1 MKYFD
6 YAATAL
12 PNIKVIKDILEIYPK
27 EYLFGNPSS
36 SHNNG
41 VSAKLLLESARD
53 LIGKMLNCKSSD
65 IYFTSGGSESD
76 NMALKGYM
84 TQFPKGSELVVST
97 IEHPAILN
105 TCKELEQM
113 GYVIK
118 HVSPDGRN
126 TITAFNVEKLIT
138 DKTKLVSVMAVNNET
153 GVINPINEIADIV
166 HEHGIVFHSDMV
178 QGVGLYD
185 MDLSNIDMASFSG
198 HKFGA
203 IKGTGILYKKEN
215 ITLNPL
221 IQGGGQEKGL
231 RAGTENVF
239 GNLDMALCL
248 QETIIKKWDIDKRL
262 EIRKSIVE
270 LIGRLWNWDKDKVSI
285 LSFPMNRIDNC
296 LLVAFKDIDSRTL
309 QLLLDQEGYC
319 VSVGSA
325 CHSNS
330 NETVSYVVKEIDTP
344 EEFQNGVIRITVPPE
359 ATIEDVREFSNI
371 LMSKLDYLYESE

>member
-12 PNIKVIKDILEIYPK
+12 PNTKVIKDILKTYPK

-36 SHNNG
+36 SHING
-41 VSAKLLLESARD
+41 VNAKILLESARD
-53 LIGKMLNCKSSD
+53 LIGKMFNCKASD

-84 TQFPKGSELVVST
+84 TQFPKGSELISST
-97 IEHPAILN
+97 VEHPAILN
-105 TCKELEQM
+105 TCKELEKM
-113 GYVIK
+113 GYVVK
-118 HVSPDGRN
+118 YVKPDFRN
-126 TITAFNVEKLIT
+126 TITAKNILKLIT
-138 DKTKLVSVMAVNNET
+138 DKTKLVTIMAVNNEI
-153 GVINPINEIADIV
+153 GVINPINEIADIT
-166 HEHGIVFHSDMV
+166 HECGAIFHSDMV

-185 MDLSNIDMASFSG
+185 IDLSNIDMASFSG

-215 ITLNPL
+215 IALNPL
-221 IQGGGQEKGL
+221 VQGGGQEKGL

-248 QETIIKKWDIDKRL
+248 QETIIKKWNIDKRL
-262 EIRKSIVE
+262 EIRRSIVE

-285 LSFPMNRIDNC
+285 LSFPMNRIENC

-330 NETVSYVVKEIDTP
+330 NETVSYVVKEIDIP

-359 ATIEDVREFSNI
+359 ATIEDVREFSNV

>member
-12 PNIKVIKDILEIYPK
+12 PNIEVIKDILEIYSK

-36 SHNNG
+36 FHNNG
-41 VSAKLLLESARD
+41 VNAKLLLENARN
-53 LIGKMLNCKSSD
+53 LIGKMLNCKASD

-84 TQFPKGSELVVST
+84 EQFPKGSELITST

-113 GYVIK
+113 GYIIK
-118 HVSPDGRN
+118 YVSPDIRN
-126 TITAFNVEKLIT
+126 TITASNVEKLIT

-248 QETIIKKWDIDKRL
+248 HETIIKKWNIDKRV
-262 EIRKSIVE
+262 EIRRSIVE

-296 LLVAFKDIDSRTL
+296 LLVAFKNIDSRTL

-330 NETVSYVVKEIDTP
+330 NETISYVVKEIDTP
-344 EEFQNGVIRITVPPE
+344 KEFQNGVIRITVPPE
-359 ATIEDVREFSNI
+359 ATIEDVREFSNVLI
-371 LMSKLDYLYESE
+371 SKLDYLYESE